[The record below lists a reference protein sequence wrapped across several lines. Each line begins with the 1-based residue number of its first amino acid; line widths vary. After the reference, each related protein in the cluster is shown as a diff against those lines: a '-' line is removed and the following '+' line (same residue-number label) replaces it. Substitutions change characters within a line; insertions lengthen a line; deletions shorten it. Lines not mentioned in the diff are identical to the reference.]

1 MPYKKIH
8 VFRVKPDQD
17 LLESIEDYC
26 KNNQIIS
33 GVIIG
38 MIGSLK
44 IASINYLKS
53 LPANYVNRKY
63 QGPMEIVCSQGT
75 IAKSGEDTIVHLH
88 LVIDN
93 EKETR
98 GGHLAKGSIVF
109 STAEVVIGELKEQIT
124 RKKDDYTGLLEI
136 Q

>member
-1 MPYKKIH
+1 MYKKIH

-17 LLESIEDYC
+17 LLESIQKFCEE
-26 KNNQIIS
+26 KGITS

-44 IASINYLKS
+44 VASINYLKS
-53 LPANYVNRKY
+53 LPANYINKKY

-75 IAKSGEDTIVHLH
+75 VGRCDDDTIVHIH
-88 LVIDN
+88 LIVDN
-93 EKETR
+93 EKEIR
-98 GGHLAKGSIVF
+98 GGHLAKGSIIF
-109 STAEVVIGELKEQIT
+109 STAEVVIGELEEQIT
-124 RKKDDYTGLLEI
+124 RKKDDYTGLLEL